1 MLQQSTSAIQKP
13 EAIFPK
19 VVTHSLLATTALR
32 IRQSVKLESLFETT
46 VLQLRQTLNAD
57 RVLIY
62 RIESNGSGA
71 VIEESTAKD
80 CQPLKGKTVYD
91 PHFSRYW
98 QPLYERG
105 RIQSIADT
113 HSGNISKCYAKFLT
127 QFQVKA
133 NLVVPILQNQAGTWE
148 QRSQSELEDKTEGD
162 SLRLWGLLTVQ
173 QCSAPREW
181 SSSDIDLV
189 DQIALQMEL
198 AIQQAE
204 LCKTVQKEVALRQLA
219 EANLFPSCRMADGM
233 EVSGLSGMPLM
244 ELYQTKGYR

>member
-13 EAIFPK
+13 ETIVPK

-32 IRQSVKLESLFETT
+32 IRQSVKLEDLFATT
-46 VLQLRQTLNAD
+46 LSQLRQALSAD
-57 RVLIY
+57 RVLMY
-62 RIESNGSGA
+62 RIEADGSGA
-71 VIEESTAKD
+71 VLEESTSKD
-80 CQPLKGKTVYD
+80 CQSLKGRTVYD

-105 RIQSIADT
+105 RIQSIADI
-113 HSGNISKCYAKFLT
+113 HSAGISKCYANFLN

-133 NLVVPILQNQAGTWE
+133 NLVVPILQNQSGTWE
-148 QRSQSELEDKTEGD
+148 QRSQAELTDDTESG

-181 SSSDIDLV
+181 TPSDIDLV

-204 LCKTVQKEVALRQLA
+204 LCKTVQKEVALRKLA
-219 EANLFPSCRMADGM
+219 EAD
-233 EVSGLSGMPLM
+233 LSSSTKTFDDMDAAEIASIPLM
-244 ELYQTKGYR
+244 DLYQSKGYR

>member
-1 MLQQSTSAIQKP
+1 MLGQATNAIQKP
-13 EAIFPK
+13 EAILPK
-19 VVTHSLLATTALR
+19 AVTHSLLATTALR
-32 IRQSVKLESLFETT
+32 IRQSFKLEDLFETT
-46 VLQLRQTLNAD
+46 VFQLRQTLNAD

-80 CQPLKGKTVYD
+80 YQPLKGKTVYD

-98 QPLYERG
+98 QLLYERG

-113 HSGNISKCYAKFLT
+113 QSENISKCYAKFLN

-148 QRSQSELEDKTEGD
+148 QRSQAELEDEPEGD

-204 LCKTVQKEVALRQLA
+204 LCKTIQREVALRKLA
-219 EANLFPSCRMADGM
+219 QADLFPSCRIAGGM
-233 EVSGLSGMPLM
+233 EASEPSGVPLM